1 MFIRILAFKTD
12 LGDRGRLFV
21 IHQFLPSMEMEV
33 AVAGIME
40 KTAAMIKGA
49 REFRSRGKGR
59 DFVMELVPVKKRA
72 AERMHPIMGLMMV
85 LVT

>member
-1 MFIRILAFKTD
+1 MALRTD
-12 LGDRGRLFV
+12 LGDRGRLFM

-40 KTAAMIKGA
+40 KMAVMIKGA
-49 REFRSRGKGR
+49 REPESMGKGR
-59 DFVMELVPVKKRA
+59 ELVMESVPVKKRMT
-72 AERMHPIMGLMMV
+72 ERMHPIMGLMMV

>member
-1 MFIRILAFKTD
+1 
-12 LGDRGRLFV
+12 
-21 IHQFLPSMEMEV
+21 MEMEV

-49 REFRSRGKGR
+49 RELVSTGKGR
-59 DFVMELVPVKKRA
+59 ELVMESAPVKKRT